1 MRRIYKARVI
11 SAADTQVTYEYT
23 DEAGFVQISAPP
35 PENIDL
41 SPGDTVHITVEDGN
55 VIAVS
60 KHTGLMSTSFGMKL
74 AGVLFMIIMLLVLWL
89 VWRILKKVLIFF
101 VWGFILL
108 FAGVFIFSRFRR

>member
-23 DEAGFVQISAPP
+23 DEAGFVQISAHP
-35 PENIDL
+35 PENISL
-41 SPGDTVHITVEDGN
+41 SPGDTVHITLEDGE

-60 KHTGLMSTSFGMKL
+60 KGRGLLSTPFGIKL

-108 FAGVFIFSRFRR
+108 LAGVFIFSRFRR

>member
-35 PENIDL
+35 PGDIGL

-60 KHTGLMSTSFGMKL
+60 KHTRLMSTSFGMKL
-74 AGVLFMIIMLLVLWL
+74 AGVLFNGTPVKDTI
-89 VWRILKKVLIFF
+89 KKLMGRPSKNETENEF
-101 VWGFILL
+101 L
-108 FAGVFIFSRFRR
+108 S